1 MYGARVPSTVI
12 RVIIWLNG
20 TFGVGKTS
28 TADRL
33 KAMVSGSRVFDPD
46 IVGEMLRRVLADRP
60 DTDYQ
65 DWAAWRPLVA
75 ASLIEIARMTGQHI
89 IAPMTV
95 MKRDYLD
102 QIFTLLR
109 AAELDVF
116 HVLLD
121 ADDDVLRRRI
131 EGTGEDPVWRLAHLD
146 QFAAARTWLT
156 EAADLVVDTAASTPP
171 QIARKIF
178 NGLPEQPDLAGPD
191 RVRSPAPASAAPAS
205 AAPAKPAPAAKTAP
219 AGKTA
224 PAASAGKPA
233 PASTPAPAAKTPA
246 DSR

>member
-1 MYGARVPSTVI
+1 MCGAVVPSTVI

-28 TADRL
+28 TAERL
-33 KAMVSGSRVFDPD
+33 KSMVPDSRVFDPE
-46 IVGEMLRRVLADRP
+46 IVGEMLRRALADRL
-60 DTDYQ
+60 DSDVQ
-65 DWAAWRPLVA
+65 EWAAWRPLVA
-75 ASLIEIARMTGQHI
+75 ASLIEIARMTGQHV

-121 ADDDVLRRRI
+121 ADDEVLRRRI
-131 EGTGEDPVWRLAHLD
+131 EGTGEAEAWRLGHLD

-178 NGLPEQPDLAGPD
+178 TGLPEQPDLAARGLP
-191 RVRSPAPASAAPAS
+191 SPGSAAPDA
-205 AAPAKPAPAAKTAP
+205 ARAPAPAKPAPPPRTAPAKAP

-224 PAASAGKPA
+224 PASPAGK
-233 PASTPAPAAKTPA
+233 TAPAARTPA